1 MTFSVNY
8 KFALLIKEN
17 CKVNIFIF
25 APHTYAAKWS
35 QKKKT
40 ETESVYNVYKFI
52 PKVIILNTSFTI
64 AM

>member
-25 APHTYAAKWS
+25 APHTYAAKWA
-35 QKKKT
+35 QKN
-40 ETESVYNVYKFI
+40 ENRNRISI
-52 PKVIILNTSFTI
+52 
-64 AM
+64 